1 MSSDESTNSSLKLP
15 SPLSDDAGDVLYF
28 HGKDDGGDIEITSKV
43 CLPDQSYILHSENKE
58 NDSPQKT
65 VCKRKERSPSP
76 SDDESVYFEASDK
89 TPQEATRYV
98 HQKTFL
104 PAERQLFKNMIEVN
118 VMEETND
125 ETLEDE
131 VVRLSKVVYEFV
143 TKPPFDLPTSTHV
156 FYDTIRKL
164 IKRTRKYRCQLLHGV
179 TGKCSV
185 HVCML
190 TLFYLYY
197 DIIEHAEELFDAV
210 TRLFANKKAFFEKKK
225 PSKYRT
231 RKMEQIER
239 DENVLAYNYQ
249 LERLQYR
256 PIQ

>member
-1 MSSDESTNSSLKLP
+1 MLSDASSTSSLHFPSPISSDT
-15 SPLSDDAGDVLYF
+15 GDILYF
-28 HGKDDGGDIEITSKV
+28 HGKDDGGDIEITSEV

-65 VCKRKERSPSP
+65 VCKRKKRSPSP
-76 SDDESVYFEASDK
+76 SDDESVYYAASDK
-89 TPQEATRYV
+89 TPQETIRYV

-104 PAERQLFKNMIEVN
+104 PAERQLFKNMIEID
-118 VMEETND
+118 VMEDTND

-131 VVRLSKVVYEFV
+131 VVRLSKVVYQFV
-143 TKPPFDLPTSTHV
+143 TKPPYDIPTSTHV
-156 FYDTIRKL
+156 FYDTVRKL
-164 IKRTRKYRCQLLHGV
+164 VKRARKYRCELLHGQ

-185 HVCML
+185 YACML
-190 TLFYLYY
+190 SLFHIFYN
-197 DIIEHAEELFDAV
+197 IIEHAGTLFDEV
-210 TRLFANKKAFFEKKK
+210 SRLFHNKKRFFEGKKET
-225 PSKYRT
+225 KYKK
-231 RKMEQIER
+231 RKMKQIER